1 MTIARLRSLALPSC
15 LSFALVPGLPGS
27 PTPAPSPDPRV
38 AAELHNGLKLLN
50 AQRPHE
56 AKDAFQRAIA
66 LSGRR
71 CFNCFE
77 GIAAAELR
85 LGNPEAAI
93 AAAREAEGVA
103 ASPEEVARAQNQLG
117 LALVSRAG
125 KDPKGL
131 AEAEAAYRKALE
143 LSGGKLNPVLY
154 NLATILL
161 REGKRKEGLERLD
174 DFLEREPDGPR
185 AAQARTLRRSPH
197 RAGEILAP
205 DFTVET
211 LSGGKLSLTGL
222 AGRVVLMD
230 FWATWCGPCRLAL
243 PELKTLK
250 EQMAREPFEL
260 VSVSADRYLSTLTDF
275 VAKNGM
281 TWPQYWDQKGELAR
295 DFSIAAYPSYYLI
308 DPDGVI
314 VYTARGW
321 SPATGAEIAS
331 QVRKAVRAAK
341 AARRSP

>member
-1 MTIARLRSLALPSC
+1 MVAHRRSLAPASC
-15 LSFALVPGLPGS
+15 LALALVPALPGS
-27 PTPAPSPDPRV
+27 PAPAPSPDSRV
-38 AAELHNGLKLLN
+38 SAELHDGLKLLN
-50 AQRPHE
+50 AQRPRE

-77 GIAAAELR
+77 GMAAAELR
-85 LGNPEAAI
+85 LGNPEGAI

-103 ASPEEVARAQNQLG
+103 SSPEEAARAQNQLG
-117 LALVSRAG
+117 LALAGRAG

-131 AEAEAAYRKALE
+131 AEAEAAYRKALD

-161 REGKRKEGLERLD
+161 REGKRKEGLERLEN
-174 DFLEREPDGPR
+174 FLDREPEGPR

-197 RAGEILAP
+197 RAGETPAP
-205 DFTVET
+205 DFSVET
-211 LSGGKLSLTGL
+211 LGGGRLSLTSL
-222 AGRVVLMD
+222 AGKVVLMD

-275 VAKNGM
+275 IAKNAM

-295 DFSIAAYPSYYLI
+295 DFSIPAYPSYFLI
-308 DPDGVI
+308 DPEGVI

-321 SPATGAEIAS
+321 SPATGEEIAS
-331 QVRKAVRAAK
+331 QVRKAVRLAK
-341 AARRSP
+341 AGRKSP